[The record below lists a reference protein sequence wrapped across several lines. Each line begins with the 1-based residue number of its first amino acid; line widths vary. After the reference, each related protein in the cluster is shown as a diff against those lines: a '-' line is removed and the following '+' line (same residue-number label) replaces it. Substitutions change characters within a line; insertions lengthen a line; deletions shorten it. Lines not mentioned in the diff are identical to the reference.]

1 MKERK
6 FFRKI
11 EKGQAIPML
20 VVALLAVIAMG
31 ALILD
36 GGAILLN
43 RREAQNAADAGALA
57 GARILCSQD
66 SSTWEEIN
74 AAVEKY
80 TMDENN
86 ATAFEWEFT
95 TENVGEIDN
104 LKKGEI
110 VVTAEVGHN
119 SFLARIFGQDTL
131 TAEATAAAGCAPY
144 LPGVVL
150 PIAYPCRTPEYNAH
164 QPSSSDDCDYFPI
177 NWADFTDVLST
188 HNYDYLSGNP
198 SSTQS
203 RAISLD
209 LYEEFKIYDEVTDE
223 WNNELIYIVVNS
235 DLVCGEDLNCDF
247 TGEEDEVDRY
257 QLNSGERGWLNLE
270 GDIEQ
275 PSAHDIEGWIL
286 NGISGELT
294 THTWL
299 SFIDGVSNTNYSDLD
314 TRLDEIVWVP
324 VFNYICDDAN
334 NLEESDCWVQA
345 HLPDPPFGEP
355 ESGCNTDHI
364 FNVNQPVAHIVVFA
378 PFFPT
383 CVQKNG
389 KALYSGT
396 SYNEN
401 CPGFQ
406 LAQDM
411 NPDSQPPDYSTIDHN
426 TSAFEGY
433 FIDPDTLPEGDAS
446 SYGADIGVYKAFL
459 TR

>member
-1 MKERK
+1 MKK
-6 FFRKI
+6 WKI
-11 EKGQAIPML
+11 FNKRDFGQAMPIL
-20 VVALLAVIAMG
+20 VIAILTIIIMA

-36 GGAILLN
+36 GGALLLN
-43 RREAQNAADAGALA
+43 RRTTQNAADAGALA
-57 GARILCSQD
+57 GARVLCNQD
-66 SSTWEEIN
+66 TYNWDDIN

-80 TMDENN
+80 TMEENE
-86 ATAFEWEFT
+86 ATWFEWEFT
-95 TENVGEIDN
+95 TENVGVIEG
-104 LKKGEI
+104 LRKGEI
-110 VVTAEVGHN
+110 EVTAEVAHN
-119 SFLARIFGQDTL
+119 SFFARIFNQDIL
-131 TAEATAAAGCAPY
+131 SARATAAAGCASY

-150 PIAYPCRTPEYNAH
+150 PIAYPCSPPEYNAH

-177 NWADFTDVLST
+177 DWEEFKAELDK
-188 HNYDYLSGNP
+188 YDYDYQSGNP
-198 SSTQS
+198 TSTQS
-203 RAISLD
+203 RNISLGFD
-209 LYEEFKIYDEVTDE
+209 GEFTGSDPEDY
-223 WNNELIYIVVNS
+223 NELIYIVVNT

-247 TGEEDEVDRY
+247 FTGEVDAVERY

-270 GDIEQ
+270 GDVEQ

-286 NGISGELT
+286 DGISGELT

-299 SFIDGVSNTNYSDLD
+299 SFINGVSNSNYIDLD

-324 VFNYICDDAN
+324 VFNYICDDAI
-334 NLEESDCWVQA
+334 NLRESVCWDEA
-345 HLPDPPFGEP
+345 HIDFPVPDG
-355 ESGCNTDHI
+355 GCNTNHI
-364 FNVNQPVAHIVVFA
+364 FNVNQPVAHIIVFA

-396 SYNEN
+396 NYNED

-411 NPDSQPPDYSTIDHN
+411 NPNSQPPDYSTIDQN

-433 FIDPDTLPEGDAS
+433 FIDPETLPEGDNVS
-446 SYGADIGVYKAFL
+446 DGADIGIYKAFL